1 MAVNRPVRL
10 RGCLLGVLS
19 FINSMR
25 SIPLKGWQA
34 EQRWKTENLCSET
47 ARKRL
52 LRRLLYKSRGILFL
66 SFRVYS
72 GGSRPSDKETGG
84 GGGEGTPKNFF
95 SAFRASVWSKDK
107 GGGRPPRAPP
117 MEPPL
122 VYNRCITRCALHLAF
137 LNQSYITWCRCLWFT
152 ASFLNISEKTFS
164 SRDSKRKLKGTSG
177 SFSVAL
183 AQSHLKW
190 RESGTNPWK
199 TRENPVNHL

>member
-1 MAVNRPVRL
+1 MAVSRPVRL

-25 SIPLKGWQA
+25 SIPLKGQQA
-34 EQRWKTENLCSET
+34 EQRWKTKNLCSET

-52 LRRLLYKSRGILFL
+52 LRKLLYKGRGILFP

-72 GGSRPSDKETGG
+72 GRSRPSDKEKGRSLQ
-84 GGGEGTPKNFF
+84 KISF
-95 SAFRASVWSKDK
+95 SAFRTSVWSKDK

-137 LNQSYITWCRCLWFT
+137 LNQPYLTWCRCLWFT
-152 ASFLNISEKTFS
+152 ASFLNSSEKKFS
-164 SRDSKRKLKGTSG
+164 SRDTKRKLKGTSG

-183 AQSHLKW
+183 AQSHFIW
-190 RESGTNPWK
+190 RESGTNP
-199 TRENPVNHL
+199 

>member
-1 MAVNRPVRL
+1 MAVSRPVRL

-25 SIPLKGWQA
+25 SIPLKGQQA

-52 LRRLLYKSRGILFL
+52 LRRLLYKGRGILFP

-72 GGSRPSDKETGG
+72 GRSRPSDKERGMGLPKISFRPFGPQFGLKIRGEAGSPPPGG
-84 GGGEGTPKNFF
+84 
-95 SAFRASVWSKDK
+95 
-107 GGGRPPRAPP
+107 PP

-137 LNQSYITWCRCLWFT
+137 LNQPYITWCRCLWFT
-152 ASFLNISEKTFS
+152 ASFLNSSEDILF
-164 SRDSKRKLKGTSG
+164 
-177 SFSVAL
+177 A
-183 AQSHLKW
+183 W
-190 RESGTNPWK
+190 Y
-199 TRENPVNHL
+199 